1 MWKNCIK
8 NLKCGKF
15 CRCNSKIEDARFKNL
30 DLKQLNKM
38 MKEEQDIVLLD
49 VRSIQEY
56 NEGHLLGAIHLADYE
71 ISVKHG
77 NILPDKNA
85 QIIVYCQNGGRSKKA
100 YKKLK
105 KLGYTNIYNLCGG
118 LDNINEI

>member
-1 MWKNCIK
+1 M
-8 NLKCGKF
+8 LKKVRRIIDNKKRICSQQWDINFEK
-15 CRCNSKIEDARFKNL
+15 L
-30 DLKQLNKM
+30 QQLKSEGAIM
-38 MKEEQDIVLLD
+38 VD

-71 ISVKHG
+71 IPIKHN
-77 NILPDKNA
+77 NILPNKNA
-85 QIIVYCQNGGRSKKA
+85 IIIVYCQNGGRSKKA